1 MYTDDYIFFFFCHI
15 PLPVYYLLNDVTHKK
30 GETREREK
38 NINHAFS
45 GNSFSRNCL
54 AHVFNLFIE
63 RVYSSPSWLIT

>member
-1 MYTDDYIFFFFCHI
+1 MYTDDYIFFFFFHI

-30 GETREREK
+30 GETREK
-38 NINHAFS
+38 KKYNHAFS
-45 GNSFSRNCL
+45 ENSFSRNCL